1 MILQGQISKASDVYS
16 FGMLFWELT
25 NGQLVW
31 PSLNVEQVQ
40 KRVLAREVP
49 TMPENYSQGVKVVI
63 ASLHPT
69 SLSLFTLLRECFT
82 TCTSAGQCPGL
93 RSLIQGY
100 SNRAMTNEA
109 S

>member
-31 PSLNVEQVQ
+31 PSLNQEQVQ

-49 TMPENYSQGVKVVI
+49 TMPEHYSEGVKV
-63 ASLHPT
+63 A
-69 SLSLFTLLRECFT
+69 F
-82 TCTSAGQCPGL
+82 
-93 RSLIQGY
+93 
-100 SNRAMTNEA
+100 
-109 S
+109 

>member
-69 SLSLFTLLRECFT
+69 SLSLSLLC
-82 TCTSAGQCPGL
+82 SANALQPVL
-93 RSLIQGY
+93 
-100 SNRAMTNEA
+100 
-109 S
+109 